1 MFQRLFDCTR
11 FLSNAC
17 AKFGLGFDADEKESC
32 KVCPLSL
39 YRSSRSVRDLRDPRS
54 PRPEEGH
61 EAPRALPAAEEAP
74 LAAPRFPRGLPQAT
88 GVPGNPRRS
97 VDDGD
102 DEEWRAGQQ
111 GARLLGLEVMVSK
124 N

>member
-1 MFQRLFDCTR
+1 MITDVFAF
-11 FLSNAC
+11 FVSFSSNQILDICFWCIFIRARYY
-17 AKFGLGFDADEKESC
+17 
-32 KVCPLSL
+32 
-39 YRSSRSVRDLRDPRS
+39 YRAARSVRDLRDPRS

-111 GARLLGLEVMVSK
+111 GARLLGLDVMVSK